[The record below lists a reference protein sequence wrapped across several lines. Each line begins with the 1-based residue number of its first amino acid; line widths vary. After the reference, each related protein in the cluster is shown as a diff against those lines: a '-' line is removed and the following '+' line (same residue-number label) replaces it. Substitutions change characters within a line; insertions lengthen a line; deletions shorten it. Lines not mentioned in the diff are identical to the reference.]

1 MEDKIILNVFATRLS
16 YLIKN
21 NNTDI
26 NKLVSDLGLK
36 SKTTI
41 YRYMKSNG
49 IHSLKKA
56 KPNQRN
62 VEIKKLRNEGKTY
75 QEIASLYNISKQ
87 RVEQIIHEYY

>member
-1 MEDKIILNVFATRLS
+1 MNSELKEYMKNVEYCNVDEVAEKFG
-16 YLIKN
+16 
-21 NNTDI
+21 
-26 NKLVSDLGLK
+26 VSIP
-36 SKTTI
+36 TI

-62 VEIKKLRNEGKTY
+62 VEIKKLRNEEKTY